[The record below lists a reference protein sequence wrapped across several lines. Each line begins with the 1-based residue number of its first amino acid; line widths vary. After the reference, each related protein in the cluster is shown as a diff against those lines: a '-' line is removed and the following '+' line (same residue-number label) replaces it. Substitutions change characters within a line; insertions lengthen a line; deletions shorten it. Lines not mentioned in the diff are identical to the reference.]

1 MSTTE
6 DARKAAS
13 KLAEAI
19 REGNEASIVYWQVR
33 LAAMERGRRLRHAA
47 DGPWGPGS
55 AGPGATGPGATGPI
69 HTTPIHTSP
78 IHTSPICSS

>member
-13 KLAEAI
+13 RLAEAI

-33 LAAMERGRRLRHAA
+33 LVAMERGRRLLRHAG
-47 DGPWGPGS
+47 DGAWGLYN
-55 AGPGATGPGATGPI
+55 AGPDNAGQGHTAPI
-69 HTTPIHTSP
+69 R
-78 IHTSPICSS
+78 SS